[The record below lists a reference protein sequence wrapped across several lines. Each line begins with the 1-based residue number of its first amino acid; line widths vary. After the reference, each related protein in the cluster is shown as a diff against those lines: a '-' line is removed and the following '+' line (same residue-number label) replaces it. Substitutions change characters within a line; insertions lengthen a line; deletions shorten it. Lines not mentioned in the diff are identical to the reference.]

1 MENRIRWLES
11 IVKENC
17 ANVDLGLEPH
27 MIAAANAVDHDSTI
41 LSADLQHEDD
51 PTTSSQRI
59 PLRELRREA
68 RGSSRNE
75 GNGSN
80 SLSDQHPPHHMTGS
94 NAEHQPAH
102 EIGLV
107 SLSSGEGPRY
117 IGPSSG
123 YFFANRI
130 FSSAGRR
137 CKARGVKKATAE
149 STILSTEL
157 LSNLTLLPTRR
168 ESAVELSKKYFRTV
182 HLIYPFLHEPT
193 HMSVIDRV
201 YTSQNENPLDLF
213 QVYMVLS
220 ISALNLSR
228 ECKVHLPVE
237 GYYASAMKYVEQFP
251 LDMTDT
257 DLLNPDSNHNGEQE
271 PPSHMSHS
279 IHLFK
284 LAKMNSEIKYVMHSI
299 QRDVPSYAYPP
310 VRDIFAWQRD
320 MISTLKNWKSTI
332 PQDTASEDTMSKLC
346 TARYHETMVLL
357 LRPSPAIPS
366 PSEEMLDLC
375 FHQAVDLLQIFG
387 DIYRAGSLLYSRLLV
402 HSVFLGA
409 LVLLYCIWKLP
420 RTTAKVRVD
429 ELMSSLTMAQNI
441 LSSIGEHWSEA
452 TRARDCIDELSR
464 VTIERLLRNRS
475 AIESHTEADRTQ
487 LRAGGMQSSL
497 SAQHHQLAGYNGIPE
512 GYGNSEQNP
521 GLLAL
526 SQEYRAEETPYH
538 INLFDDLLQG
548 DFQGWSGMPDI
559 DGLMWEVF
567 NSSPQ

>member
-1 MENRIRWLES
+1 
-11 IVKENC
+11 
-17 ANVDLGLEPH
+17 
-27 MIAAANAVDHDSTI
+27 
-41 LSADLQHEDD
+41 
-51 PTTSSQRI
+51 
-59 PLRELRREA
+59 
-68 RGSSRNE
+68 
-75 GNGSN
+75 
-80 SLSDQHPPHHMTGS
+80 
-94 NAEHQPAH
+94 
-102 EIGLV
+102 
-107 SLSSGEGPRY
+107 
-117 IGPSSG
+117 
-123 YFFANRI
+123 
-130 FSSAGRR
+130 
-137 CKARGVKKATAE
+137 
-149 STILSTEL
+149 
-157 LSNLTLLPTRR
+157 
-168 ESAVELSKKYFRTV
+168 
-182 HLIYPFLHEPT
+182 
-193 HMSVIDRV
+193 
-201 YTSQNENPLDLF
+201 
-213 QVYMVLS
+213 
-220 ISALNLSR
+220 
-228 ECKVHLPVE
+228 
-237 GYYASAMKYVEQFP
+237 
-251 LDMTDT
+251 MTDT
-257 DLLNPDSNHNGEQE
+257 DLLHPDSYHNGEQE

-299 QRDVPSYAYPP
+299 QREVPSYAYPP

-320 MISTLKNWKSTI
+320 MMSTLKNWKSTI

-357 LRPSPAIPS
+357 LRPSPAIPN

-464 VTIERLLRNRS
+464 VTIERLLRNRP
-475 AIESHTEADRTQ
+475 AVESHTEVDRTQ
-487 LRAGGMQSSL
+487 PRAGGMQSSL

-526 SQEYRAEETPYH
+526 PQEYRAEEISH
-538 INLFDDLLQG
+538 HFNLFDDLLQG